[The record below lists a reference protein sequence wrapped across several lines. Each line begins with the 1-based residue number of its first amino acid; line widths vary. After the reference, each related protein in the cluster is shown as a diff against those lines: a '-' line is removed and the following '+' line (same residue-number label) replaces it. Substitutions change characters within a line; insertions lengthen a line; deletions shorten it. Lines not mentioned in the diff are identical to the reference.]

1 MLSEAVNVN
10 EFFPLAFREHLI
22 FGIVGVVFFLFQYYR
37 LKRNYQVLMALAIG
51 ATFLLY
57 LGKSMHNI
65 IGIVELVLMTL
76 VVVSLVKD
84 SIDEKKKKKENDGNE
99 QTEAEKKDD
108 EPTEDDNNDGAD
120 STQTE
125 ASENSSME

>member
-125 ASENSSME
+125 ASENGSME

>member
-1 MLSEAVNVN
+1 MLSEAVAVN
-10 EFFPLAFREHLI
+10 EFFPLAFKEHLI

-65 IGIVELVLMTL
+65 VGIIELVLMTL
-76 VVVSLVKD
+76 VVVSLIKD
-84 SIDEKKKKKENDGNE
+84 SIDEKKKK
-99 QTEAEKKDD
+99 T
-108 EPTEDDNNDGAD
+108 AD
-120 STQTE
+120 SAKTE
-125 ASENSSME
+125 SENTEEESDKTEEKETQSENADNGEME